1 MVLDGEEEAG
11 SANFRRFAEARPQ
24 ALKTDLAITL
34 DGPRHPSGR
43 PTVYFGVRGGAGV
56 TITVYGAAGDLHS
69 GNYGNWAPDPSM
81 ALAKLLATMKDDQ
94 GRVTIQDFYRDVR
107 PLTAAERQ
115 ALDEAPNVEAVLA
128 RDFGVARP
136 ERPDTRL
143 EVKLNEPTLSIL
155 VMESGGGL
163 GIPGRSAIPATAT
176 ARLEVRMVKDLV
188 PETQNTLIADHVRR
202 QGYFV
207 VTGRDPS
214 PEERRAHPKIARVDP
229 RGRGSAASRVS
240 MDDPR
245 SQAVVDGADPWRRPA
260 GAAADPRRRPA
271 VRHLQRSVPDA
282 DRRRV
287 DRQLRQQPARP
298 RREPAAAEPVG
309 GHRDAGQPHDHAGRT
324 RMHRMRRSAIA
335 VAVTA
340 LATRLSRPR
349 PRRRRR
355 HGPSWP
361 RSCASSS
368 SGWPTA
374 APGVVGIGVV
384 DLSSGE
390 RWGVNDTLVFA
401 QGSAIKIPLLIELF
415 RRSDAGELTLTD
427 RKTLDRRRSHRRQQP
442 AAVLLR
448 RRLDVLAARPG
459 GADDRAVGQHRHQHA
474 HRRRRHG
481 QGQRHHGDARVRADE
496 VAAQD
501 DSARGQRPRRGE
513 RLDGA

>member
-1 MVLDGEEEAG
+1 MSGGVWRSVVSAAIGAAVTGTAAAQPPAIADWRSQHERAIVEELTTLVAIPNVAGNDADMRRNADHLAGLFRRRGFSVETVGGPGSPVVFASFDVPKPAGTLTFYIHYDGQPVTASQWTRCQPFAPCLWSTAGAVPADPSRTRFDPEWRLYGRSASDDKGPIVALLNAVEALKATGGGPTWNVRVVLDGEEEAG
-11 SANFRRFAEARPQ
+11 SANFHRFAEARPQ
-24 ALKTDLAITL
+24 ALKTDLAVTL

-81 ALAKLLATMKDDQ
+81 ALAKLLASMKDDR

-163 GIPGRSAIPATAT
+163 SVPGRSAIPATAT

-188 PETQNTLIADHVRR
+188 PETQNALITEHVRR

-214 PEERRAHPKIARVDP
+214 PDERRAHAKIARVDP

-245 SQAVVDGADPWRRPA
+245 SQAVIQALTRNGVPP
-260 GAAADPRRRPA
+260 
-271 VRHLQRSVPDA
+271 VRLPTLGGGLPFGTFS
-282 DRRRV
+282 DRY
-287 DRQLRQQPARP
+287 QMPT
-298 RREPAAAEPVG
+298 VG
-309 GHRDAGQPHDHAGRT
+309 VSIVNFDNNQ
-324 RMHRMRRSAIA
+324 
-335 VAVTA
+335 
-340 LATRLSRPR
+340 
-349 PRRRRR
+349 
-355 HGPSWP
+355 HGPDENLRLQNLWEGIEML
-361 RSCASSS
+361 ASLM
-368 SGWPTA
+368 TM
-374 APGVVGIGVV
+374 PGI
-384 DLSSGE
+384 
-390 RWGVNDTLVFA
+390 R
-401 QGSAIKIPLLIELF
+401 
-415 RRSDAGELTLTD
+415 
-427 RKTLDRRRSHRRQQP
+427 
-442 AAVLLR
+442 
-448 RRLDVLAARPG
+448 
-459 GADDRAVGQHRHQHA
+459 
-474 HRRRRHG
+474 
-481 QGQRHHGDARVRADE
+481 
-496 VAAQD
+496 
-501 DSARGQRPRRGE
+501 
-513 RLDGA
+513 